1 MAGMGGKAKHLSAG
15 LGGSWL
21 FFFTA
26 GHCQMKDTA

>member
-15 LGGSWL
+15 LGGEL